1 MPHCLITDEVPQ
13 PSETPLKA
21 LFRHASDR
29 PNRIALI
36 AGDEVWTYGRLAI
49 DVARLSSGLRRNG
62 ILPGDRITM
71 VVRTSPI
78 YTVFMFAAM
87 MTGAIIAPLDA
98 DFTANEMNE
107 LLRVQQPAF
116 FVYEADLY
124 DVVSEIDPA
133 LLRHAQIFLTEDTG
147 ARSWRHLLDDGTR
160 QDVALSADIDEICLL
175 LATSGKTGKT
185 GKPKLVAYNQRAI
198 SHMAGAAQSWAV
210 DHDACVISTS
220 PVAHVSGTFNMLVT
234 MISGH
239 KEVLLHSF
247 DANTVLDV
255 IEQHRGTTMFV
266 APFICMPLVEAQ
278 RKRPRD
284 VRSLRFCGIGCDA
297 CGLNVAEAFESTF
310 DIQLESTYDLTE
322 CVGSTAFGYDRRTIR
337 GIPGRTRL
345 VGTDGELGVHGSAGE
360 LQVRGPNLSLGY
372 WTYPGDIVSHTHAGW
387 FPTGDLMIE
396 NADRDYRFIGRC
408 KDLIAQSEQRFV
420 SAVTSLN
427 AMRADDRRQPS

>member
-1 MPHCLITDEVPQ
+1 MPRCLITDEVPQ
-13 PSETPLKA
+13 PSESPLKA

-87 MTGAIIAPLDA
+87 MTGAIMAPLKP

-107 LLRVQQPAF
+107 LLRMQQPAF

-133 LLRHAQIFLTEDTG
+133 LLRRAQIFLTDDTG
-147 ARSWRHLLDDGTR
+147 ARSWRHLLDDVTR
-160 QDVALSADIDEICLL
+160 QDVALPADIDETCLL
-175 LATSGKTGKT
+175 LATSGKT

-220 PVAHVSGTFNMLVT
+220 PVAHVSGTFTMLVT

-239 KEVLLHSF
+239 GEVLLHSF
-247 DANTVLDV
+247 DADTVLDV

-266 APFICMPLVEAQ
+266 EPFICMPLVGAQ

-297 CGLNVAEAFESTF
+297 CGLNIAEAFESTF
-310 DIQLESTYDLTE
+310 DIQLENIYDLTE

-345 VGTDGELGVHGSAGE
+345 VGTDGEPVVHGSVGE

-387 FPTGDLMIE
+387 FRTGDLMIE

-408 KDLIAQSEQRFV
+408 KDFIGRKADNV
-420 SAVTSLN
+420 SSVLS
-427 AMRADDRRQPS
+427 RR